1 MAIYLNARPSRDLP
15 NQDAH
20 GGYTSLY
27 ADTKAE
33 IEAED
38 ETVSTVNAGDVVCVP
53 GSNCVTKLGEV
64 LLLDSAGAW
73 AEI

>member
-1 MAIYLNARPSRDLP
+1 MAIYLNAKPSRDLP

-33 IEAED
+33 IAAED
-38 ETVSTVNAGDVVCVP
+38 DTVATANAGDVVCVP
-53 GSNCVTKLGEV
+53 GSHCITKLGEV
-64 LLLDSAGAW
+64 LMLDSTGT
-73 AEI
+73 